1 MILDLE
7 FKCNTYKFGDIMKR
21 FIKSFVTISALS
33 SLVIA
38 PIFLSAD
45 QASAETKNGTDASYV
60 GAGVA
65 VGTTNGGQNG
75 DAATFGGN
83 LTGRLKLGNTPFSA
97 RGHVLWSDQTTA
109 IIPQVSAD
117 VGIAKNT
124 NAFLGLGYSFVEA
137 NGKPSPLGNKDG
149 VAVTAGLES
158 EVTKNFLLYSNATL
172 GIDAYKNSPASAL
185 SIQTGIGVRFK

>member
-1 MILDLE
+1 
-7 FKCNTYKFGDIMKR
+7 MKR

-38 PIFLSAD
+38 PIFLSAG
-45 QASAETKNGTDASYV
+45 QASAETKIGTDASYV
-60 GAGVA
+60 GAGVG
-65 VGTTNGGQNG
+65 VGVTNGGQNG

-83 LTGRLKLGNTPFSA
+83 LTGRLKLGDTPFSA
-97 RGHVLWSDQTTA
+97 RGNVLWSDQTTA

-137 NGKPSPLGNKDG
+137 NGKPTPLGNKDG
-149 VAVTAGLES
+149 VAVTAGIES

-172 GIDAYKNSPASAL
+172 GIDAYKNSSASAL
-185 SIQTGIGVRFK
+185 SIQSGIGVRFK

>member
-1 MILDLE
+1 
-7 FKCNTYKFGDIMKR
+7 MKR

-33 SLVIA
+33 SLVAA
-38 PIFLSAD
+38 PILLCAG
-45 QASAETKNGTDASYV
+45 QASAQPQKGTDASYV
-60 GAGVA
+60 GAGVS

-83 LTGRLKLGNTPFSA
+83 LTGRVKVEGTPFSA
-97 RGHVLWSDQTTA
+97 RGHVLWGNETTA

-124 NAFLGLGYSFVEA
+124 NAFLGLGYSFVEKD
-137 NGKPSPLGNKDG
+137 GKPTPLGNKDG
-149 VAVTAGLES
+149 LAVTAGLES

-172 GIDAYKNSPASAL
+172 GIDTYKNSSSSAL
-185 SIQTGIGVRFK
+185 SIQSGVGIRFK